1 MNTFNKK
8 SLYAA
13 IAGVSALGVT
23 GTAEAVHVNPD
34 GLGQVLIYPYYTV
47 RTRAGTV
54 FVNPQFNSLLSVVN
68 STASAK
74 AVKVR
79 FLEGKDSREVLD
91 FNLYLSH
98 NDVWT
103 AGIIPTDDGGGI
115 VTFDKSCTVPTVS
128 SSASS
133 PTPFVNY
140 AYSGT
145 NTDGADT
152 SLDRSREGY
161 VEIIEMGDVI
171 GSTASGITHNSSG
184 VPPCTNIPIDITDA
198 TVTNIVQGTGGLFGT
213 MTIIN
218 VNASAETGYDAVAL
232 EAFRA
237 PGTGPIWA
245 PAGTIDPTLQAQL
258 DTSPTTHQAETYAAG
273 AVVISGWNTG
283 IDAVSAALMHDNVM
297 NEYVLDS
304 GTASLTDWVLT
315 YPTKRYYVSTGTGT
329 PTALFQRNF
338 AGPLGACD
346 DVDIAF
352 WDREEQSTSGPPPGF
367 SPPPPGSPKSAL
379 CWEANIVT
387 WNNSNLFA
395 STNSRNINTPFQD
408 GWGRLNLLAAGGVV
422 TPIPLSAHRLVST
435 TNQTFNGLPVVGF
448 ATMTYFNG
456 QIPTVSVNPTD
467 TTAPTS
473 FLQSAYGASFKHKTT
488 SLIQ

>member
-47 RTRAGTV
+47 RTRSGAV
-54 FVNPQFNSLLSVVN
+54 FTNPQFNSLLSVVN

-103 AGIIPTDDGGGI
+103 AGVIPTSDGGGI
-115 VTFDKSCTVPTVS
+115 VTFDKSCTTPTVS
-128 SSASS
+128 SIGSS

-140 AYSGT
+140 AYTGT
-145 NTDGADT
+145 NADGADT
-152 SLDRSREGY
+152 SLDRTREGY
-161 VEIIEMGDVI
+161 VEIIEMGDVT
-171 GSTASGITHNSSG
+171 GATAAGVTHSGG
-184 VPPCTNIPIDITDA
+184 VPDCTGLEDSVAA
-198 TVTNIVQGTGGLFGT
+198 TNTVLGTGGLFGT

-232 EAFRA
+232 EAFRTVPPA
-237 PGTGPIWA
+237 IWNPPGSILPDLT
-245 PAGTIDPTLQAQL
+245 QQL
-258 DTSPTTHQAETYAAG
+258 DGTATGHQSESYNAG
-273 AVVISGWNTG
+273 AVVLAGWTTG
-283 IDAVSAALMHDNVM
+283 IDAVSAAIMHDNVM
-297 NEYVLDS
+297 NEYVLDT
-304 GTASLTDWVLT
+304 GTVSLTDWVLT
-315 YPTKRYYVSTGTGT
+315 YPTKRYYVATGTGT
-329 PTALFQRNF
+329 PGKLFQRNF
-338 AGPLGACD
+338 AAGLGSCD

-352 WDREEQSTSGPPPGF
+352 FDREEQSPGGAPPGF
-367 SPPPPGSPKSAL
+367 SPPPPGLPKSAL

-387 WNNSNLFA
+387 WNNSNL
-395 STNSRNINTPFQD
+395 
-408 GWGRLNLLAAGGVV
+408 
-422 TPIPLSAHRLVST
+422 
-435 TNQTFNGLPVVGF
+435 
-448 ATMTYFNG
+448 
-456 QIPTVSVNPTD
+456 
-467 TTAPTS
+467 
-473 FLQSAYGASFKHKTT
+473 
-488 SLIQ
+488 

>member
-145 NTDGADT
+145 KRTAPT
-152 SLDRSREGY
+152 PL
-161 VEIIEMGDVI
+161 
-171 GSTASGITHNSSG
+171 STARVKATSKSSRWAMSSARR
-184 VPPCTNIPIDITDA
+184 PRALRMTAAAFRPCTNIPIDITDA

-304 GTASLTDWVLT
+304 GTASLTDWVVT

-329 PTALFQRNF
+329 PAALFQRNF

-352 WDREEQSTSGPPPGF
+352 WDREEQTPPDRRRDSRRRLRAARSPRCAGKRTSSRSITRICSRRPTAATSTRRSRMAGAASTS
-367 SPPPPGSPKSAL
+367 S
-379 CWEANIVT
+379 
-387 WNNSNLFA
+387 
-395 STNSRNINTPFQD
+395 
-408 GWGRLNLLAAGGVV
+408 AGGVV